1 MNRSVLITGGNRGI
15 GRAIAEAFLKAG
27 DRVAVAH
34 RGGGSDG
41 PPGALDLRCD
51 VTSTEQVDAAFA
63 AAESAHGPVEILV
76 SNAGIS
82 DSAPLAALAEEQFGR
97 VLDTNLTGAYR
108 VAKRASRGMVRL
120 RNGRMVFISSVLGVG
135 GRRGAA
141 NYSASKAGLVG
152 LARSIAREY
161 AAYGITANLVTP
173 GLVRTEMMADMP
185 EEMRRQLLDR
195 TLLKRP
201 AEPEEIADAVLWLAD
216 ERSRYITGAEIHVD
230 GGLSLGA

>member
-15 GRAIAEAFLKAG
+15 GRAITEAFLKAG

-34 RGGGSDG
+34 RGGDEL
-41 PPGALDLRCD
+41 PDALDLRCD
-51 VTSTEQVDAAFA
+51 VTSTEQVDAAFT
-63 AAESAHGPVEILV
+63 AAEKAHGPVEILV

-82 DSAPLAALAEEQFGR
+82 DSAPLAAMAEDQFGR

-108 VAKRASRGMVRL
+108 VARRAGRGMVRL
-120 RNGRMVFISSVLGVG
+120 RTGRMIFISSVLGAG

-141 NYSASKAGLVG
+141 NYAASKAGLVG

-185 EEMRRQLLDR
+185 EEMRLQLLER
-195 TLLKRP
+195 IFLKRP
-201 AEPEEIADAVLWLAD
+201 AEPEEIADAVFWLAD
-216 ERSRYITGAEIHVD
+216 DRSRYVTGAEIHVD